1 MNWFL
6 GLRKIQGYFHNIPV
20 FMTVQAQDPNRWLMS
35 MQASVSD
42 KKTDFQEL
50 VIFYNSINSILELV
64 MNFRKILGFLPY
76 FETHQL
82 SKIPLQTTAMLPFIT
97 T

>member
-6 GLRKIQGYFHNIPV
+6 GLTKIQGYFHNIPV
-20 FMTVQAQDPNRWLMS
+20 FMTVQAQDTNRWFMP
-35 MQASVSD
+35 MQAGVSD
-42 KKTDFQEL
+42 KQTDFQEL
-50 VIFYNSINSILELV
+50 VILELL

-82 SKIPLQTTAMLPFIT
+82 SKIPLQNTAMLLFIT
-97 T
+97 